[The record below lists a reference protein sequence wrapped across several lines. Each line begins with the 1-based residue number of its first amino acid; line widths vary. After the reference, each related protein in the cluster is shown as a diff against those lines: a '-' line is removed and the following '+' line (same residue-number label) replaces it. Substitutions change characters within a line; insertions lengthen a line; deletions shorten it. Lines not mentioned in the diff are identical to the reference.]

1 MAPPLRS
8 CTRKDPLKRSRERL
22 FNMGEGRDSR
32 RRYDSEVRLLLHK
45 LTTAG
50 ACVKRRPASLL
61 QSVDCAVLCCAV
73 ACAVLC
79 CPYQC
84 CATCVLSCPMLQLYA
99 MLTPC
104 YAVVLCYAT
113 LRYATLAAR

>member
-1 MAPPLRS
+1 
-8 CTRKDPLKRSRERL
+8 
-22 FNMGEGRDSR
+22 MGEGRDSR

-61 QSVDCAVLCCAV
+61 QSVLCCAVLWPVLCCAV
-73 ACAVLC
+73 HTNAVLHVC
-79 CPYQC
+79 CP
-84 CATCVLSCPMLQLYA
+84 VLCYA

-113 LRYATLAAR
+113 LR